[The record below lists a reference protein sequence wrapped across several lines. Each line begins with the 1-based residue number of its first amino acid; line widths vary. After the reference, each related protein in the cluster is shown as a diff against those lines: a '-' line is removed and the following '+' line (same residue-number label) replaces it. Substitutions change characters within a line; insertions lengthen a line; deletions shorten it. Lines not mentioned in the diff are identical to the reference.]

1 MTDASHQELLQALSG
16 LAGMVVL
23 SGYASDLYSD
33 ALAGWEAHS
42 TQARISS
49 GRGAGVRTETVWI
62 NPHCRAALA
71 SAAGG
76 LFAEA
81 A

>member
-1 MTDASHQELLQALSG
+1 MLSG

-23 SGYASDLYSD
+23 SGYASDLYAD
-33 ALAGWEAHS
+33 ALKGWDAHH
-42 TQARISS
+42 TQSRISA

-62 NPHCRAALA
+62 NPACRAALA